1 MAAVIIA
8 IGVVVVLA
16 AIFLI
21 TTARRDRAEA
31 TGFLSRETKKR
42 DRSRENPLLKEEE
55 EAQPVSTGR
64 SVERAAVL
72 ERRGESSVVVAPRPS
87 PPAPIG
93 PIDGEAYGVTRRQFF
108 NRGVVGF
115 MVLGLSGF
123 GASLIAF
130 LWPSLSG
137 GFGSK
142 IKAGPLTDIHNQIT
156 TNKEPFYV
164 PEGRF
169 YINPYPI
176 EDVPKAEQ
184 VYSGGV
190 VEGMK

>member
-72 ERRGESSVVVAPRPS
+72 ERRGESTVVVAP
-87 PPAPIG
+87 PPAPPATTG
-93 PIDGEAYGVTRRQFF
+93 PYIDEEAYGVTRRQFF

-115 MVLGLSGF
+115 MVLAL
-123 GASLIAF
+123 
-130 LWPSLSG
+130 
-137 GFGSK
+137 
-142 IKAGPLTDIHNQIT
+142 
-156 TNKEPFYV
+156 
-164 PEGRF
+164 
-169 YINPYPI
+169 
-176 EDVPKAEQ
+176 
-184 VYSGGV
+184 
-190 VEGMK
+190 